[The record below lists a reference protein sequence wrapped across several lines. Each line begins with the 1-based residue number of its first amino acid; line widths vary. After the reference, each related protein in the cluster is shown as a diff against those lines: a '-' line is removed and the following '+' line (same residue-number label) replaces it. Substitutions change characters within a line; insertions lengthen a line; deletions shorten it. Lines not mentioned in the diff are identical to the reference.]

1 MKLFSKEKWRKRAR
15 MNRRVEAVRA
25 ETLSVASASTARP
38 VALNPFRPN
47 TVAGPS
53 LTMAD
58 MPRSSDSPVLAAE
71 QALRPDR
78 RLVPPTVGEWVQ
90 IYQKA
95 TPEQLIGWRLSAQMG
110 NWWASYMLTSRMEA
124 DWPVLR
130 DALHEIG
137 RAHV

>member
-1 MKLFSKEKWRKRAR
+1 
-15 MNRRVEAVRA
+15 
-25 ETLSVASASTARP
+25 
-38 VALNPFRPN
+38 
-47 TVAGPS
+47 
-53 LTMAD
+53 MAD

-130 DALHEIG
+130 DALHELREAASRAKFIVNPFTVFGEIG